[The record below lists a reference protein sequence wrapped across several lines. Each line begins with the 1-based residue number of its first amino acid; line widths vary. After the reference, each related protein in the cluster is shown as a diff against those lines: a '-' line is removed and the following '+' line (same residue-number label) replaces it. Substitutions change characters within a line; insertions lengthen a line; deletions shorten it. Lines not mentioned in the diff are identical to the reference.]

1 MQTKHLAIA
10 GFCFLFACR
19 PTQSDK
25 IQVTGKATMKVV
37 PDMVELSLKAYYVR
51 SAMKEA
57 VIETQSTI
65 NQILAVCHRY
75 IAREEDIKVSNVA
88 TNKDYEYNGGRQVF
102 RGYNAEQ
109 VLEVRLR
116 DISQIEKFTEELL
129 ATKISSI
136 ENIRYNHSKADSI
149 QRAVNLM
156 ALADAKKTAEKMCE
170 QMNVGLG
177 KPIYLSNYPPDGS
190 QTASMLPS
198 ENDYDL
204 NLYSKVVGGR
214 GFKMTSEILEFRD
227 VAFAGFEIKQSD

>member
-57 VIETQSTI
+57 VIETQSAI
-65 NQILAVCHRY
+65 NQILAVSHRY
-75 IAREEDIKVSNVA
+75 IARKEDIKVRNVA

-116 DISQIEKFTEELL
+116 D
-129 ATKISSI
+129 
-136 ENIRYNHSKADSI
+136 
-149 QRAVNLM
+149 
-156 ALADAKKTAEKMCE
+156 
-170 QMNVGLG
+170 
-177 KPIYLSNYPPDGS
+177 
-190 QTASMLPS
+190 
-198 ENDYDL
+198 
-204 NLYSKVVGGR
+204 
-214 GFKMTSEILEFRD
+214 
-227 VAFAGFEIKQSD
+227 